1 MARKKEP
8 SIFRLT
14 DGRAL
19 DALAHPLR
27 SRLIVLLRA
36 DGPATATR
44 LGERLGESSGVTS
57 YHLRKLAE
65 VGLVE
70 EIPERGTRK
79 ERWWRSAYEMTHW
92 TPADFLDD
100 PAAHQTSV
108 SWRREAYR
116 REFGLLERWLAEE
129 HEWDKAWVDA
139 ADWSDSLL
147 ELTPAQAKAMAEE
160 IWAVVRRYKDDPAPA
175 DAPDR
180 ARVAW
185 LHHMIP
191 LRGELRP

>member
-8 SIFRLT
+8 SIFRLS
-14 DGRAL
+14 DERAL

-27 SRLIVLLRA
+27 SRLVVLLRA

-79 ERWWRSAYEMTHW
+79 ERWWRSAYEITQW
-92 TPADFLDD
+92 SPADFLGD
-100 PAAHQTSV
+100 PVAHRTSV

-116 REFGLLERWLAEE
+116 REFGLLDQWLSEE
-129 HEWDKAWVDA
+129 HDWDKAWVDA

-160 IWAVVRRYKDDPAPA
+160 IWAVVRRYKEDPAPA